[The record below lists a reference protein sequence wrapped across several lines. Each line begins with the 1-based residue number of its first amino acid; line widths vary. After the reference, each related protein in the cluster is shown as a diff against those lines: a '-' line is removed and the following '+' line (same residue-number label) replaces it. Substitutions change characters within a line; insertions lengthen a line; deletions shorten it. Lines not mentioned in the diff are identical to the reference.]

1 MTNFSKLLFLAL
13 TALISHAS
21 MAQKGTVR
29 GRVIDG
35 ETGESLFAANAVL
48 KGTTQGATTD
58 FDGLFDLLAI
68 PGTYDLEISFI
79 GMQSTTITGVIVK
92 AGEVTAVGDIVIKPA
107 TNELGAVTV
116 TAEAVRNTEAAILTV
131 KRKSANMIDGISSAK
146 LQKIGDS
153 DAGDAAKRVTGVS
166 VEGGKYVYVRGLGD
180 RYTKTMLNGVD
191 IPGLDPDRNAI
202 QIDIFPTNLISN
214 MTILKT
220 GLAELPADFAG
231 GLVNIET
238 KDFPNGKIFKVSAG
252 VGYNPNM
259 HFNNNYI
266 SYDGSTTDFLAF
278 DGGARALPAG
288 AEQAPIPSP
297 LSGGVYSNNEI
308 NSFMRSFNTTLGAE
322 TSTSLM
328 DFNLGLSLG
337 NQFVRNNGDK
347 WGYIFSATYRNET
360 EFFDKV
366 TYGEYIRLSDA
377 SDYELLYT
385 NIQEGTQ
392 SSRNVLLGGLGGLTY
407 KTGLS
412 KYRFTVMHLQNGE
425 SVASQF
431 NIDNSEDGRAVGA
444 SGYRAYVNNLEYY
457 QRGITNVLFNGEH
470 HTINEKWDIEWKLSP
485 TLSNIVEPDL
495 RRTPFTLDAAS
506 GDSIFAAGQ
515 GGNPK
520 RIWRTLDEINAVAKL
535 DITRNMTVFERDAKL
550 KFGFSNV
557 YKTRQYEI
565 LDYDLQFFGTQPDF
579 NGDPNTVLDD
589 DLFFP
594 NGNLYYQE
602 QFGTPNSNQY
612 SSNNNNLGLYTSY
625 EFTPVLGLKAILGL
639 RAEQFVQRHTGRSGN
654 AAVQIGQ
661 GVDPADLD
669 EALENEVVLN
679 SLDLFPSANLVY
691 TLNENQNLR
700 ASYFRSIARPSFK
713 ELSFA
718 QILDPTT
725 NRTFNGGLFPYP
737 GSWAGDLTETRIN
750 NIDLRWEYFMEA
762 GEVISVSAFTKTFAD
777 PIELVRIPEAQTTA
791 EFQPRNVGDGLVY
804 GAEFEITKGLGFI
817 SPEVKNLSFSG
828 NFTYVFSQIEMT
840 DIEFEARQRFEKEGQ
855 KVENTRDMA
864 GQAPYVVNAGFIY
877 DNSKKQYNL
886 GAFYNVKGRTLEVVG
901 GGLFPDVYTEMFHSL
916 NLSGSFSFGKEF
928 NHTVSLKVANLLN
941 DVRESF
947 FVGFRAQDQIFSQWE
962 PGMQA
967 SISYSYNF

>member
-1 MTNFSKLLFLAL
+1 MSNFTKLFFLAVAAFL
-13 TALISHAS
+13 TFGAQ
-21 MAQKGTVR
+21 AQKGTVR
-29 GRVIDG
+29 GKVIDG
-35 ETGESLFAANAVL
+35 ETGEPLFAANAVL

-58 FDGLFDLLAI
+58 FDGLFEIKAD
-68 PGTYDLEISFI
+68 PGTYNLEISFI
-79 GMQSTTITGVIVK
+79 GMQSTTVSGVLVQ
-92 AGEVTAVGDIVIKPA
+92 AGEVTAVGDIVVKPA

-116 TAEAVRNTEAAILTV
+116 TAEAVRNTEAAMVTA

-238 KDFPNGKIFKVSAG
+238 KDFPTNKIFKVSAG

-259 HFNNNYI
+259 HFNSNYI
-266 SYDGSTTDFLAF
+266 SYDGSGTDALGF
-278 DGGARALPAG
+278 DGGARALPDG
-288 AEQAPIPSP
+288 AESAPIPSP
-297 LSGGVYSNNEI
+297 LAPNVYSNDDI
-308 NSFMRSFNTTLGAE
+308 NNFMRSFNTTLGA
-322 TSTSLM
+322 TQNTSLM
-328 DFNLGLSLG
+328 DFNLGLSMG
-337 NQFVRNNGDK
+337 NQYTTVNGDK
-347 WGYIFSATYRNET
+347 WAYIFSATYRNET
-360 EFFDKV
+360 EFFDNV
-366 TYGEYIRLSDA
+366 TYGEYIRPKDSIDT
-377 SDYELLYT
+377 ELIYT
-385 NIQEGTQ
+385 NIQRGVEA
-392 SSRNVLLGGLGGLTY
+392 SRNVLLGGLAGFSY

-412 KYRFTVMHLQNGE
+412 KYRVTLMHLQNGE

-431 NIDNSEDGRAVGA
+431 SIDNNEDGAAVGA
-444 SGYRAYVNNLEYY
+444 SGYRAFVNNLEFY
-457 QRGITNVLFNGEH
+457 QRGITNLLLAGEH
-470 HTINEKWDIEWKLSP
+470 HSVDEKWDVEWKVSP

-495 RRTPFTLDAAS
+495 RRTPFTIDAAT
-506 GDSIFAAGQ
+506 GDSIFAPGQ

-520 RIWRTLDEINAVAKL
+520 RIWRTLDEINAVGKV
-535 DITRNMTVFERDAKL
+535 DVTRNMELFEREAKL
-550 KFGFSNV
+550 KFGLSNV
-557 YKTRQYEI
+557 FKNRDYEI
-565 LDYDLQFFGTQPDF
+565 LDYDLQFFGSQPDF
-579 NGDPNTVLDD
+579 SGDPNQVLISDRY
-589 DLFFP
+589 FP
-594 NGNLYYQE
+594 DGTLYYQE
-602 QFGTPNSNQY
+602 QFGTPNANQY
-612 SSNNNNLGLYTSY
+612 SSNNNNLGAYTSY
-625 EFTPVLGLKAILGL
+625 EFTPVLGFKAIIGL
-639 RAEQFVQRHTGRSGN
+639 RAEYFVQRHTGRSGT

-661 GVDPADLD
+661 GADPDDLED
-669 EALENEVVLN
+669 ALDNDVVLN

-691 TLNENQNLR
+691 MIDENQNLR

-750 NIDLRWEYFMEA
+750 NMDLRWEYFMDP
-762 GEVISVSAFTKTFAD
+762 GEIISVTAFVKTFND
-777 PIELVRIPEAQTTA
+777 PIELVRIPEAQTTP

-817 SPEVKNLSFSG
+817 NEAVKNLSFSG
-828 NFTYVFSQIEMT
+828 NFTYVYSQIDMT
-840 DIEFEARQRFEKEGQ
+840 EVEFSARKRYEKVGQ
-855 KVENTRDMA
+855 NVENTRDMA
-864 GQAPYVVNAGFIY
+864 GQAPYVVNAGLIY
-877 DNSKKQYNL
+877 DNPRKQYNI

-916 NLSGSFSFGKEF
+916 NVSGSFSFGEEY
-928 NHTVSLKVANLLN
+928 NQTVSLKVANLLN

-947 FVGFRAQDQIFSQWE
+947 FVGFQAQDQIFSQWE
-962 PGMQA
+962 PGIQA
-967 SISYSYNF
+967 SISYSYRF